1 MTPESSKTTLA
12 PFVSLKHRD
21 FRLLWIAQFISQAG
35 TQMQVVTIN
44 WHIYLLTN
52 SAVALGLIG
61 LARSVPSLGFSL
73 IGGVYADTRNR
84 RWMLF
89 ITQSGMMLCAMLLGL
104 LTNLGWISP
113 LFIYLLTALN
123 AVGTAFDHPAFQS
136 IVPNLVPR
144 EHLTNALSLHSIV
157 RQTATIIGP
166 GFAGFII
173 AWKGVAAVYWIN
185 AGSFLAVLIAVVLMR
200 TTTQQSLGK
209 ARMSLSAVKEGV
221 GYVWHS
227 QILLSTALL
236 DFLGTFFSSATAL
249 LPIFA
254 RDILQVGPQG
264 LGILHAAKSAGSVI
278 AGTGMSLIGNIKKK
292 GMVILWAIAF
302 YALATT
308 MFGMTHWFALSVF
321 FLGVLGGADT
331 VSQILRHTIRQFATP
346 DILRGRVTSVI
357 TLFSTT
363 GPQLG
368 NLEAG
373 IVASLIGA
381 PLSMITG
388 GIATLIVIGVIA
400 WRVPA
405 LRNYQG

>member
-1 MTPESSKTTLA
+1 
-12 PFVSLKHRD
+12 
-21 FRLLWIAQFISQAG
+21 
-35 TQMQVVTIN
+35 MQIVTVN

-61 LARSVPSLGFSL
+61 LARSVPSMGFSL
-73 IGGVYADTRNR
+73 IGGVFADTRNR

-89 ITQSGMMLCAMLLGL
+89 ITQSGMMFCAMMLGL

-123 AVGTAFDHPAFQS
+123 AVGAAFDHPTFQS
-136 IVPNLVPR
+136 IVPNLVPK
-144 EHLTNALSLHSIV
+144 EHLTNALSLYSIV

-166 GFAGFII
+166 GFAGFLI
-173 AWKGVAAVYWIN
+173 AWKGVSAVYWIN
-185 AGSFLAVLIAVVLMR
+185 AVSFLAVLVAVMLMK
-200 TTTQQSLGK
+200 TKTQQNLGK
-209 ARMSLSAVKEGV
+209 ARMNLSAIKEGIRF
-221 GYVWHS
+221 VWHS

-264 LGILHAAKSAGSVI
+264 LGVLHAAKSAGSVI
-278 AGTGMSLIGNIKKK
+278 TGTGMSFIGNVKKK
-292 GMVILWAIAF
+292 GRVILWSIAL

-308 MFGMTHWFALSVF
+308 TFGMSHRFALSIF
-321 FLGVLGGADT
+321 FLAVLGGADT

-346 DILRGRVTSVI
+346 DILRGRVTSVV

-373 IVASLIGA
+373 LVAALIGA

-405 LRNYQG
+405 LRNYEG